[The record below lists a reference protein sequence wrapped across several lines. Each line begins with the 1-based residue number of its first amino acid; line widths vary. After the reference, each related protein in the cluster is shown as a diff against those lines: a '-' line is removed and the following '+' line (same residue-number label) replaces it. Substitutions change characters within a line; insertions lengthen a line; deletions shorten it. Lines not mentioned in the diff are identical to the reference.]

1 MYKGGVGG
9 WEGGGREGG
18 DGRVGGSSE
27 PETQAAK
34 LSAQELTETVTVGLA
49 EVDVG
54 GLVMPSDTPTGS

>member
-1 MYKGGVGG
+1 M
-9 WEGGGREGG
+9 GGGREGG
-18 DGRVGGSSE
+18 DGRE
-27 PETQAAK
+27 AAK